1 MPASFCFAVRCLP
14 SRMAGRRACWWICG
28 VRRRIGIG
36 RIASNICRD
45 CKTVWKK
52 MGREMGSEKRPTTGH
67 YVRIR
72 ALSPFFS
79 LSSLKEE
86 QRYLILGYKV
96 GMFEGVVHED
106 DEFAHDGGEGDLG
119 GFAGGAQPLVK
130 LLELTVGTGGDERG
144 HVKGTPDRR
153 ASATDAAASV
163 PLATFARMRCQS
175 GQGRRLAAVER
186 AQFGQF
192 GQHAQ
197 GGDGADA

>member
-1 MPASFCFAVRCLP
+1 MQLRAIDAIFGRAVLP
-14 SRMAGRRACWWICG
+14 RRRAPRQ
-28 VRRRIGIG
+28 RRTG
-36 RIASNICRD
+36 ASAHC
-45 CKTVWKK
+45 
-52 MGREMGSEKRPTTGH
+52 P
-67 YVRIR
+67 
-72 ALSPFFS
+72 PFFS
-79 LSSLKEE
+79 IASLKEE

-163 PLATFARMRCQS
+163 PLATF
-175 GQGRRLAAVER
+175 
-186 AQFGQF
+186 
-192 GQHAQ
+192 
-197 GGDGADA
+197 